1 MSEPVGP
8 GTFRR
13 LVEAA
18 ESGQL
23 YLEPDATENCVKACD
38 TFLEALQFI
47 RNSCSELEVS
57 AAFGHLPSA
66 HALGLKFDAKATG
79 PGGLSDVLQTH
90 IDTVTQMRAMFAAAG
105 KAYREADHETLT
117 ALQKAAG

>member
-8 GTFRR
+8 ETFRR

-57 AAFGHLPSA
+57 ARSGTCPPPTLSA
-66 HALGLKFDAKATG
+66 
-79 PGGLSDVLQTH
+79 
-90 IDTVTQMRAMFAAAG
+90 
-105 KAYREADHETLT
+105 
-117 ALQKAAG
+117 